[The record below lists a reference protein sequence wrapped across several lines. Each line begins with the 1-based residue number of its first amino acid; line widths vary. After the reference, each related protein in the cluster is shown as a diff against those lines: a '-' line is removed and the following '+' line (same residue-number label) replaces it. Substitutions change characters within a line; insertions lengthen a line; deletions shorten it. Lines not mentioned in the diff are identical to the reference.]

1 MEHDEIIVLLTELRK
16 DIEHLAK
23 RLEEVINADYV
34 KRADLGNLIDDHLRK
49 RNEETITKTN
59 NLFTLLKNIGYGV
72 VWFVAIGATANGLIQ
87 LLK

>member
-1 MEHDEIIVLLTELRK
+1 MEHDEIIILLTELRK

-34 KRADLGNLIDDHLRK
+34 KRSDFGLLLEEHLKK
-49 RNEETITKTN
+49 RNDATITKTN

-72 VWFVAIGATANGLIQ
+72 AWFLAIGAMANGL
-87 LLK
+87 LHFFK